1 MRAKEFVVES
11 SGKLRPSH
19 SATMTSAH
27 AFRDNGVDRAYNLN
41 RMMMAAAMHDG
52 KSKKA
57 VDMNS
62 GSWSEKYNTAH
73 PYTEEENNMVCGA
86 LKTVGAEHH
95 DVVSDRHST
104 EPTDVYRVSPVK
116 SFKGYAR

>member
-1 MRAKEFVVES
+1 MRAQEFVAES
-11 SGKLRPSH
+11 SGKLRPNH
-19 SATMTSAH
+19 SAAMKTAH

-73 PYTEEENNMVCGA
+73 PYTEEENNMVRGA
-86 LKTVGAEHH
+86 LKTVGADHH
-95 DVVSDRHST
+95 TIVSDRNST
-104 EPTDVYRVSPVK
+104 ESDDVHRISPVK
-116 SFKGYAR
+116 GFKGYAR